1 MNDPMNKSSD
11 ISTSPAASPRSGARL
26 RKLFFETLYLSAFT
40 FGGGYVIVSLLK
52 KKFVDDLHWISE
64 DEMLD
69 LVAIAQSAPGPIAV
83 NGAIV
88 VGYKLCGFPGILLAV
103 LGAVIPPF
111 LMLSV
116 ISLFYS
122 AFRSNFMIHH
132 MLSGM
137 RCGVSAV
144 IMSVT
149 WDMASGVLVEKPKQ
163 PRPMQATEG
172 TSPSASAAAATTSSS
187 TATATIATHAAP
199 ADGTE
204 KETASRFH
212 WSSLAIMIAAFVA
225 NYIVGISTI
234 WIILAVIALGVA
246 VTLSRTKHAPAANA
260 ADPHAQMASPT
271 TPATTASDTS
281 DLPDHTTTEEVQP

>member
-1 MNDPMNKSSD
+1 MSESKNKSTD
-11 ISTSPAASPRSGARL
+11 TAATIAASPRSGARL

-88 VGYKLCGFPGILLAV
+88 VGYKICGFPGILLSV

-149 WDMASGVLVEKPKQ
+149 WDMASGVL
-163 PRPMQATEG
+163 
-172 TSPSASAAAATTSSS
+172 
-187 TATATIATHAAP
+187 
-199 ADGTE
+199 AD
-204 KETASRFH
+204 KK
-212 WSSLAIMIAAFVA
+212 WSSLAIMLAAFVA
-225 NYIVGISTI
+225 NYILGISTI

-260 ADPHAQMASPT
+260 AEPHTQVASQNS
-271 TPATTASDTS
+271 PATAASEVSDSQRHSTS
-281 DLPDHTTTEEVQP
+281 EEVKP

>member
-1 MNDPMNKSSD
+1 MNESNNT
-11 ISTSPAASPRSGARL
+11 STDTSEAIAASPRSGARL

-88 VGYKLCGFPGILLAV
+88 VGYKICGFPGILLSV

-149 WDMASGVLVEKPKQ
+149 WDMASGVL
-163 PRPMQATEG
+163 
-172 TSPSASAAAATTSSS
+172 
-187 TATATIATHAAP
+187 
-199 ADGTE
+199 AD
-204 KETASRFH
+204 KK
-212 WSSLAIMIAAFVA
+212 WSSLVIMLAAFVT
-225 NYIVGISTI
+225 NYILGISTI

-246 VTLSRTKHAPAANA
+246 VTLGRTKHAPAAE
-260 ADPHAQMASPT
+260 PHTQTA
-271 TPATTASDTS
+271 TASDTHSTSTSEAS
-281 DLPDHTTTEEVQP
+281 DAQRHTANEEVQV

>member
-1 MNDPMNKSSD
+1 MSELKNKSTNS
-11 ISTSPAASPRSGARL
+11 SATLTASPSSGARL

-88 VGYKLCGFPGILLAV
+88 VGYKLCGIPGILLAV

-111 LMLSV
+111 VILSI
-116 ISLFYS
+116 ISLFYT

-132 MLSGM
+132 LLSGM
-137 RCGVSAV
+137 RCGVSVV

-149 WDMASGVLVEKPKQ
+149 WDMASGVLLEKPKH
-163 PRPMQATEG
+163 PRPMQSTEG
-172 TSPSASAAAATTSSS
+172 TSPSAAGTTATTSDVDR
-187 TATATIATHAAP
+187 AA
-199 ADGTE
+199 DTE
-204 KETASRFH
+204 KETTCRFH
-212 WSSLAIMIAAFVA
+212 WSSLAIMLATFVA
-225 NYIVGISTI
+225 NYILGISTI

-246 VTLSRTKHAPAANA
+246 VTLGRTKHASVANA
-260 ADPHAQMASPT
+260 AEPHTQMASQNS
-271 TPATTASDTS
+271 PATAASEASDS
-281 DLPDHTTTEEVQP
+281 QRHTTSEEVQP

>member
-11 ISTSPAASPRSGARL
+11 ISTPPAASPRSGARL

-172 TSPSASAAAATTSSS
+172 TSPSASAEVPTTSDV
-187 TATATIATHAAP
+187 AHA
-199 ADGTE
+199 GSTE
-204 KETASRFH
+204 KETTSRFH
-212 WSSLAIMIAAFVA
+212 WSSLAIMLAAFVA
-225 NYIVGISTI
+225 NYILGISTI

-246 VTLSRTKHAPAANA
+246 VTLVRTKHAPAANA
-260 ADPHAQMASPT
+260 ADPHTQMASQNIHAAAAPDT
-271 TPATTASDTS
+271 HSTSTAEASDS
-281 DLPDHTTTEEVQP
+281 QRHTTSEEVQP

>member
-1 MNDPMNKSSD
+1 
-11 ISTSPAASPRSGARL
+11 
-26 RKLFFETLYLSAFT
+26 
-40 FGGGYVIVSLLK
+40 
-52 KKFVDDLHWISE
+52 
-64 DEMLD
+64 
-69 LVAIAQSAPGPIAV
+69 
-83 NGAIV
+83 
-88 VGYKLCGFPGILLAV
+88 
-103 LGAVIPPF
+103 
-111 LMLSV
+111 MLSV

-149 WDMASGVLVEKPKQ
+149 WDMASGVLVEKPKH

-172 TSPSASAAAATTSSS
+172 SSPSASGTTTTTSDV
-187 TATATIATHAAP
+187 AHAG
-199 ADGTE
+199 GTE
-204 KETASRFH
+204 KETSGRFH
-212 WSSLAIMIAAFVA
+212 WSSLVIMLAAFVA
-225 NYIVGISTI
+225 NYILGISTI

-246 VTLSRTKHAPAANA
+246 VTLSRTKHTPAANA

-281 DLPDHTTTEEVQP
+281 DLPDHTTTEEVQK